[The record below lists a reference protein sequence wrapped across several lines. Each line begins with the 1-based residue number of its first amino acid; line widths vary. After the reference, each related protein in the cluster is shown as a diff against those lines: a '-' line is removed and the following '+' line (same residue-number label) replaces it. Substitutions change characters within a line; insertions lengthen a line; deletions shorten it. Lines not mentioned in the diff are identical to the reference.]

1 MRERDERLIDR
12 LIQKNLDGREGTA
25 MRSRIDRAD
34 TTHRREVE
42 RRTPGR
48 CSNYNPAAVLQTR
61 RVLVEVVLGGRQR
74 AKHNAGRSHSDN
86 CARRNFSP

>member
-1 MRERDERLIDR
+1 MVLLAIAMRERDERLIDR

-48 CSNYNPAAVLQTR
+48 CSNYNPAAVLKP
-61 RVLVEVVLGGRQR
+61 E
-74 AKHNAGRSHSDN
+74 S
-86 CARRNFSP
+86 

>member
-1 MRERDERLIDR
+1 MIDR

-42 RRTPGR
+42 RRAPGR
-48 CSNYNPAAVLQTR
+48 SNCNYTTQL
-61 RVLVEVVLGGRQR
+61 LSSKLEE
-74 AKHNAGRSHSDN
+74 
-86 CARRNFSP
+86 F